1 MNHGCSR
8 FFSKVIMHCSPTVR
22 FIGIA
27 VLSMTIPHLFSAE
40 TPAPGTRPLPSDDH
54 YVQVKDGHLSLAG
67 QRVRYWGFIGHWG
80 LPWGPVRD
88 ANLVKPDDSAE
99 VRAAKATKTHAVIDA
114 MADRVKALGFN
125 FSRVWGMATSNDY
138 TPGDGSEADLKAY
151 ALAALE
157 RNGIKVWSTAFGDYG
172 QADPD
177 KDVGL
182 VDDPTTAKAWSEA
195 VRSMKDRSPRNA
207 DVGAWDPRMRA
218 VHRREMERI
227 ANWTNKYKNDARLG
241 DDPQNAVWEL
251 TNEEWMFSHL
261 VNGAWQSLPR
271 YFVAELEQT
280 WCRFLKKKYGTDA
293 ALTQAWGFLLPAES
307 IAKNTVLLTPL
318 AQASD
323 GKAFNDG
330 NAAAVAALTAKKQTF
345 GRDDFTRQRGA
356 DVMEFFV
363 ELQTS
368 YKIDR
373 RDFAKT
379 LGKSLRLSP
388 MVLDTGEGFRIQSLW
403 MQQQGDAV
411 TMCSYLWQVAAD
423 RQQPRFPFVSGLEE
437 PPRLAMGTPW
447 MEVGRVPGKP
457 FFVYEFQ
464 MNNPD
469 KYRAEVPFRIAADAA
484 VQDWDIIN
492 WHLFGGPADPADP
505 KGYDSGL
512 SYSVYDPAWAGS
524 TVEGV
529 HYRNDE
535 IYAAAMKSAGAL
547 FINGALKTV
556 DKPTVMTFGSK
567 SLYDPLSADYGR
579 SFGDLGPKIGPTAWR
594 YGCFMQVDPKKVEDS
609 VEGPTVER
617 GMMEANPVRPTS
629 QIAYDWQRGNLRLDA
644 PAGVSWTGF
653 FARHGGPVTFSN
665 GIVMDQVEVINDPGV
680 NFPVTKDEL
689 YVSFAVVAHDGKPL
703 AETKSAV
710 MSLVST
716 SFNYGFTLNEDKV
729 ASGNLGYTG
738 KPYEGMNAGG
748 NVPGKP
754 AVAYVRAGAHITTG
768 PLKGMRYRMIDW
780 HAREI
785 DAGIVGDALLIPAN
799 KPVFTIELSR

>member
-1 MNHGCSR
+1 M
-8 FFSKVIMHCSPTVR
+8 KTVR
-22 FIGIA
+22 YFPFNKVAMRCVTSVRILGVA
-27 VLSMTIPHLFSAE
+27 TLSLTIPLLFAAD
-40 TPAPGTRPLPSDDH
+40 TPGPATRPLPPDSQ
-54 YVQVKDGHLSLAG
+54 YVQVKDGHLSLEG
-67 QRVRYWGFIGHWG
+67 QRVRYWGFIGHWD

-99 VRAAKATKTHAVIDA
+99 VRAAKAIKTRAVIDA
-114 MADRVKALGFN
+114 MADRVKSLGFN
-125 FSRVWGMATSNDY
+125 LSRVWGMATNNDY
-138 TPGDGSEADLKAY
+138 TPGDGSEADIKAY
-151 ALAALE
+151 ALSAME
-157 RNGIKVWSTAFGDYG
+157 RNGIKVWNTAFGDYG
-172 QADPD
+172 AADPD

-182 VDDPTTAKAWSEA
+182 VDDPSTAKAWSDA

-218 VHRREMERI
+218 VHRREMARI
-227 ANWTNKYKNDARLG
+227 ANWTNKYKNGARLG

-271 YFVAELEQT
+271 FFVAGLEQT
-280 WCRFLKKKYGTDA
+280 WCRYLKKKYGNDA
-293 ALTQAWGFLLPAES
+293 ALTQAWGFLLPEES
-307 IAKNTVLLTPL
+307 IDRNSVLLAPL

-356 DVMEFFV
+356 DVMQFFV
-363 ELQTS
+363 ELQTG

-373 RDFAKT
+373 RDYAKT
-379 LGKSLRLSP
+379 LGKSLRLNP
-388 MVLDTGEGFRIQSLW
+388 LVLDTGDGFRIQSLW

-411 TMCSYLWQVAAD
+411 TMCSYLWQVATD

-437 PPRLAMGTPW
+437 PPRLAMGIPW

-492 WHLFGGPADPADP
+492 WHVFGGPADPADP
-505 KGYDSGL
+505 KGYDGAIN
-512 SYSVYDPAWAGS
+512 YSVYDPNWAGA

-529 HYRNDE
+529 HFKNDE
-535 IYAAAMKSAGAL
+535 IYAAAMKSAGAF
-547 FINGALKTV
+547 FINGALKSV

-567 SLYDPLSADYGR
+567 SLYDPVSADYGR

-594 YGCFMQVDPKKVEDS
+594 YGCFMQVDPTKVEDS

-629 QIAYDWQRGNLRLDA
+629 QITYDWQRGNMRLDA
-644 PAGVSWTGF
+644 PSGVSWTGF

-665 GIVMDQVEVINDPGV
+665 GIIMDQVEVINDPGV
-680 NFPVTKDEL
+680 NYPVTKDEL
-689 YVSFAVVAHDGKPL
+689 YVSFAVVAQDGKPL
-703 AETKSAV
+703 PESKKAV
-710 MSLVST
+710 MTLVSS
-716 SFNYGFTLNEDKV
+716 SFNYGFKLNADQV
-729 ASGNLGYTG
+729 AGGNFGYTG
-738 KPYEGMNAGG
+738 KPYIGMNGG
-748 NVPGKP
+748 GDVPGKP
-754 AVAYVRAGAHITTG
+754 AVAYIRAGARITSG
-768 PLKGMRYRMIDW
+768 PLKGMHYRMIDW
-780 HAREI
+780 RSQEI
-785 DAGIVGDALLIPAN
+785 ASGTVGEVLVIPAN